1 MDTERRCILGLLPLL
16 LLSLFGPGA
25 SALKC
30 YSCVQK
36 ADEGCSPE
44 KMKVV
49 TCPAE
54 QGVCTETVGAVET
67 IHGQFSLAI
76 RGCGS
81 GLTGKNDRGLDLH
94 GILAFLQLQ
103 QCDKDLCNAQLNLT
117 SYPLNPSGN
126 ESAHEPNG
134 VQCYSCVG
142 LKREACRGTKSP
154 LAQCYNAGDRVHKGC
169 FDGNV
174 TLTAADVTVSL
185 PIRGC
190 VQDEECTKDGVTG
203 PGFSLTGS
211 CCSGSRC
218 NADLRNKTYFAPG
231 IPPLVVLPVPKPT
244 ATSSPNSTVTKTPAS
259 TPVSTIKPSASSSP
273 APATTLQALSTE
285 SASHL
290 EKPVETLR
298 EEGRASGGAIGHSDR
313 SNMGQLPAKGGS
325 QYPSNGGPRTLG
337 LPLLLFLVAIAA
349 RTLL

>member
-1 MDTERRCILGLLPLL
+1 METKRRCSPGFLTATVL
-16 LLSLFGPGA
+16 LLSLLGPGA
-25 SALKC
+25 LALKC
-30 YSCVQK
+30 YSCIQK

-49 TCPAE
+49 TCPADL
-54 QGVCTETVGAVET
+54 GVCTETVGAVET

-81 GLTGKNDRGLDLH
+81 GLAGKNDRGLDLH
-94 GILAFLQLQ
+94 GVLAFLQLQ

-117 SYPLNPSGN
+117 SHPLNPSGN

-142 LKREACRGTKSP
+142 LSREACTGKKPP

-174 TLTAADVTVSL
+174 TLSAANMTVSM
-185 PIRGC
+185 PVRGC
-190 VQDEECTKDGVTG
+190 VQDEECTRDGVTG
-203 PGFSLTGS
+203 PGFSLSGS

-218 NADLRNKTYFAPG
+218 NSDLRNKTYFAPG
-231 IPPLVVLPVPKPT
+231 IPPLVVLPVPRST
-244 ATSSPNSTVTKTPAS
+244 ATSGPNSTVTKTPAS
-259 TPVSTIKPSASSSP
+259 TPRTSASSSP
-273 APATTLQALSTE
+273 TPAPTEEAT
-285 SASHL
+285 SHS

-298 EEGRASGGAIGHSDR
+298 EEGGARGGVIGHSDR
-313 SNMGQLPAKGGS
+313 SNVGQIPNKGGS
-325 QYPSNGGPRTLG
+325 QQPTNGSTRAPGLSLG
-337 LPLLLFLVAIAA
+337 LLLVAIAA

>member
-1 MDTERRCILGLLPLL
+1 METERRVTRFLAIAALL
-16 LLSLFGPGA
+16 LTLLWPGT

-30 YSCVQK
+30 YSCIQK

-54 QGVCTETVGAVET
+54 LGVCTETVGAVET

-81 GLTGKNDRGLDLH
+81 GLAGKNDRGLDLH
-94 GILAFLQLQ
+94 GVLAFLQLQ

-117 SYPLNPSGN
+117 SHPLNPVRN

-142 LKREACRGTKSP
+142 LSREACTGTKAP

-174 TLTAADVTVSL
+174 TLTAAAS
-185 PIRGC
+185 
-190 VQDEECTKDGVTG
+190 
-203 PGFSLTGS
+203 
-211 CCSGSRC
+211 
-218 NADLRNKTYFAPG
+218 
-231 IPPLVVLPVPKPT
+231 
-244 ATSSPNSTVTKTPAS
+244 AS
-259 TPVSTIKPSASSSP
+259 TRVSAPSPSASASP
-273 APATTLQALSTE
+273 VPSTTRSQPESTRT
-285 SASHL
+285 L
-290 EKPVETLR
+290 RPVETLR
-298 EEGRASGGAIGHSDR
+298 EEEGARGRAVGHSDR
-313 SNMGQLPAKGGS
+313 SNMGQYPSKGGP
-325 QYPSNGGPRTLG
+325 QHPANEGPG
-337 LPLLLFLVAIAA
+337 SSVLLLGAIAA